1 MVDRWKKEVKLYNNN
16 NLPLLG
22 IKQFGPTF
30 SGSGPFAYSHLHTS
44 IKKIFVYGTSREFP
58 EVVDFCWNLSD
69 DILFPNNRTKRSK
82 KCGKRQLFRS
92 LKLGPMFCSILIIV

>member
-16 NLPLLG
+16 NLPLLE

-44 IKKIFVYGTSREFP
+44 IKKSSYMVHHGNFRKLLIFVGIYRTTFCFLTTVRNAQRNAVKDSFL
-58 EVVDFCWNLSD
+58 EV
-69 DILFPNNRTKRSK
+69 
-82 KCGKRQLFRS
+82 
-92 LKLGPMFCSILIIV
+92 